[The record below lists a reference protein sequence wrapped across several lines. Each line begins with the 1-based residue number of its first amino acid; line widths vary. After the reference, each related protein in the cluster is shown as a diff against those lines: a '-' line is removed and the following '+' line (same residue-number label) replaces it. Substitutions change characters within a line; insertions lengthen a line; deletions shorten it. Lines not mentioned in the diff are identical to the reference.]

1 MRGLVVVVVTAA
13 GLLLSASPAPA
24 APTSA
29 SCAGQFF
36 SSHPGL
42 AAQHTEPANV
52 GESVSATAQEWAVS
66 SARASAPH
74 ATCHGKTADSDPPAL
89 DQPRPQFDPTEICGA
104 SAGQGLR
111 ESTATMAC
119 EQCRRDHDPSTT
131 APCHRLSCG
140 TGPKLGQSRLGFF
153 DERCKVG

>member
-1 MRGLVVVVVTAA
+1 VR
-13 GLLLSASPAPA
+13 
-24 APTSA
+24 
-29 SCAGQFF
+29 
-36 SSHPGL
+36 
-42 AAQHTEPANV
+42 
-52 GESVSATAQEWAVS
+52 

-74 ATCHGKTADSDPPAL
+74 ATCHGKTADSDPPAR
-89 DQPRPQFDPTEICGA
+89 DQTGPHFDTTAICGA

-119 EQCRRDHDPSTT
+119 EQCRHDHDPSTT

-140 TGPKLGQSRLGFF
+140 TGLRLGQSRLGFF